1 MIGVVKMLVE
11 QTHIRVEVRGT
22 LTTAELV
29 SLKTLL
35 QEVADDAVQAIQ
47 ANFDKPSIPG
57 DEL

>member
-1 MIGVVKMLVE
+1 MLVE